1 MLLTDRD
8 WNAEWIQLQKARE
21 WDDTPEY
28 WNGRSAE
35 FAKCARQSSYAGRF
49 LEYAAIPAGATV
61 LDVGCGPGTLT
72 LPLARSGHQV
82 TAVDFADGMLAHLEE
97 QASREG
103 LAGIRTVKAGWED
116 DWGAFGIDC
125 ADVAVASRSIATPD
139 LGAALEKLHLA
150 ARQKVCLTVAA
161 GSSPRHDARI
171 FRALGREYAPEFGH
185 VYCMNILFRMGVMPE
200 LRYVRSEKP
209 EFFDSR
215 DEARASVERMIGSVR
230 PHEEGRLDQYLAE
243 HLVRVTRVS
252 DDEHWTWNQPRT
264 VAWAFI
270 SWKTRQQS

>member
-8 WNAEWIQLQKARE
+8 WNAEWMQLQKARE

-28 WNGRSAE
+28 WNGRSVE
-35 FAKCARQSSYAGRF
+35 FAKSARQSSYAERF

-82 TAVDFADGMLAHLEE
+82 TAVDFADGMLARLEE

-103 LAGIRTVKAGWED
+103 LVGIRTVKASWED
-116 DWGAFGIDC
+116 DWGVFGIDC

-139 LGAALEKLHLA
+139 LGAALEKLNLT

-161 GSSPRHDARI
+161 GNSPRHDARI
-171 FRALGREYAPEFGH
+171 FRALGRELTPEFGH
-185 VYCMNILFRMGVMPE
+185 IYCMNILFGMGVMPE

-209 EFFDSR
+209 EFFDSPER
-215 DEARASVERMIGSVR
+215 ARVSVQRMVGTVQ
-230 PHEEGRLDQYLAE
+230 PHEEERLDQYLAE
-243 HLVRVTRVS
+243 HLVRVTMVMG
-252 DDEHWTWNQPRT
+252 DDRWTWKQPRT
-264 VAWAFI
+264 VTWAFI
-270 SWKTRQQS
+270 SWKTRRQA